1 MGLQQL
7 QALAAGRSGGAP
19 SGGGNGG
26 GAAVVGGSATV
37 RKPRGAGGTR
47 PVGGRNY
54 IG

>member
-1 MGLQQL
+1 M
-7 QALAAGRSGGAP
+7 QALAAGRSGQGAP
-19 SGGGNGG
+19 GNGAVAG
-26 GAAVVGGSATV
+26 GAVVGGSHSGGATV